1 MPKRQPILNLAL
13 LGKRIYMRRHE
24 HRWSQQVLAEKAKI
38 NYVTVSKIEQGQMPA
53 VSADT
58 VVRLAKALGTT
69 ADYLLGFD
77 MLDEEET
84 EDENRAVLTKA
95 GSRAV
100 L

>member
-1 MPKRQPILNLAL
+1 MPKRQPILNLEL
-13 LGKRIYMRRHE
+13 LGKRIYMLRHE

-58 VVRLAKALGTT
+58 IVRLAKALGTT

-77 MLDEEET
+77 MLGEEEM
-84 EDENRAVLTKA
+84 EDENRAALTKA
-95 GSRAV
+95 GSSAV